1 MNIAALNVKI
11 GADIADFNKG
21 IDAVV
26 NKFKQ
31 VEQQFSG
38 IASVGQGMQSV
49 GRSLTVGLTLPI
61 VALGAASIKSFG
73 DIQALKLGLE
83 AVTGSSA
90 EAAKQVNRLRQ
101 VAKLPG
107 LGLAEAVKGS
117 INLQTI
123 GFSAEK
129 AERSMKAF
137 GNAVAT
143 VGKGKAEFERA
154 IYGLQQLSNTEFPLG
169 EDLNILRDAIP
180 QITPL
185 LKEAFGTARTEE
197 LQKLGITSEQ
207 VVNTILEGLE
217 KLPPVAGGI
226 NNAFENLGD
235 SIKNSLGTIG
245 EDLNRA
251 FNVEGVL
258 NKVADFVERATNA
271 FTKLSPAVKNT
282 IYVVAGLA
290 AAIGP
295 LLVIFGSILTALPL
309 MAAGFVTL
317 KASVLPAIAAFATA
331 ALPIIAVIAAV
342 AALSAAI
349 YGIVKAADLFKI
361 AFKRAFLEVKGY
373 VNDAILS
380 MFESIQSF
388 GDKFDIDL
396 GFKKAIQE
404 ARNFQNEISQTLAI
418 TPNVSFKDA
427 EDKMRQSVIDAFTSV
442 KEEVYSAMVKA
453 EETVKEGVTNINN
466 GLKGI
471 GSGTITVPVKIAPIG
486 LEAAQMQPINIDSTG
501 LQALVAVSDALEK
514 AKEKSLAF
522 GGSFDLVGEKTR
534 ILQTAISTLIDQG
547 FTAGTGALEAM
558 KLKMKEVQTEMDAL
572 GNKAID
578 VGQIFKANLTN
589 AIAGFAET
597 LGQSF
602 TNGGNFFDGILAVV
616 ADFVGSFGKMLIAA
630 GVASTAFKESLM
642 TNPYAAIA
650 AGAALVA
657 ISAAIKGHLNAGPG
671 GAPSTA
677 GGGGGG
683 GSSFSAGYNPNINNK
698 VNEYREIEISG
709 QLTAKGGDL
718 VYVFNEAT
726 KREGRVGG

>member
-1 MNIAALNVKI
+1 
-11 GADIADFNKG
+11 ADIADFNKG

-90 EAAKQVNRLRQ
+90 EAAKQFNRLRQ

-295 LLVIFGSILTALPL
+295 LLV
-309 MAAGFVTL
+309 
-317 KASVLPAIAAFATA
+317 
-331 ALPIIAVIAAV
+331 
-342 AALSAAI
+342 
-349 YGIVKAADLFKI
+349 
-361 AFKRAFLEVKGY
+361 
-373 VNDAILS
+373 
-380 MFESIQSF
+380 
-388 GDKFDIDL
+388 
-396 GFKKAIQE
+396 
-404 ARNFQNEISQTLAI
+404 
-418 TPNVSFKDA
+418 
-427 EDKMRQSVIDAFTSV
+427 
-442 KEEVYSAMVKA
+442 
-453 EETVKEGVTNINN
+453 
-466 GLKGI
+466 
-471 GSGTITVPVKIAPIG
+471 
-486 LEAAQMQPINIDSTG
+486 
-501 LQALVAVSDALEK
+501 
-514 AKEKSLAF
+514 
-522 GGSFDLVGEKTR
+522 
-534 ILQTAISTLIDQG
+534 
-547 FTAGTGALEAM
+547 
-558 KLKMKEVQTEMDAL
+558 
-572 GNKAID
+572 
-578 VGQIFKANLTN
+578 
-589 AIAGFAET
+589 
-597 LGQSF
+597 
-602 TNGGNFFDGILAVV
+602 
-616 ADFVGSFGKMLIAA
+616 
-630 GVASTAFKESLM
+630 
-642 TNPYAAIA
+642 
-650 AGAALVA
+650 
-657 ISAAIKGHLNAGPG
+657 
-671 GAPSTA
+671 
-677 GGGGGG
+677 
-683 GSSFSAGYNPNINNK
+683 
-698 VNEYREIEISG
+698 
-709 QLTAKGGDL
+709 
-718 VYVFNEAT
+718 
-726 KREGRVGG
+726 